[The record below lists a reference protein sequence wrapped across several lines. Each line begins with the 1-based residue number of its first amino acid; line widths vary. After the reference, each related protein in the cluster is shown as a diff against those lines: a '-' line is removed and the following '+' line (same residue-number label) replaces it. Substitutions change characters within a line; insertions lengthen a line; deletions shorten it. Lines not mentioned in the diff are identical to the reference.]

1 MFTITKEQVSKDKEW
16 ANDRTYRLIK
26 EYVDMSKYTRPS
38 PKQIKRVQVS
48 VVYNEILQG
57 WVQGDFTDQEYI
69 NYLTA
74 KGYLNLIDKIRSL

>member
-1 MFTITKEQVSKDKEW
+1 MFTITIEQVNKDKAW
-16 ANDRTYRLIK
+16 SANRTYSLIK

-38 PKQIKRVQVS
+38 AKQIKRVQVS

>member
-1 MFTITKEQVSKDKEW
+1 MNKDKAW
-16 ANDRTYRLIK
+16 SANRTYSLIK

-38 PKQIKRVQVS
+38 AKQIKRVQVS